1 MSTSTAS
8 SSSSRAPELATITGS
23 TTSGSGCSS
32 SQSAT
37 VSMIAREKSIPV
49 FAASIPM
56 SPATASSCARTNHV
70 GTSWTAID
78 LARVLR
84 RERDDRRHAVDSRRG
99 ERLQVGLDPCAAS
112 GIGARDRDAA
122 WNQRLPSPA

>member
-1 MSTSTAS
+1 M
-8 SSSSRAPELATITGS
+8 TGS
-23 TTSGSGCSS
+23 TTSGNGCSS

-56 SPATASSCARTNHV
+56 SPATASSCARTNHG
-70 GTSWTAID
+70 GTSRTAVD

-84 RERDDRRHAVDSRRG
+84 RERDDRRRPVNARGG
-99 ERLQVGLDPCAAS
+99 ERLQVGLDPGPSA
-112 GIGARDRDAA
+112 GIGARNRDAA
-122 WNQRLPSPA
+122 WNQRTPFAGMTRIRFDGCDLSLDEAPR

>member
-1 MSTSTAS
+1 M
-8 SSSSRAPELATITGS
+8 TGS

-56 SPATASSCARTNHV
+56 SPATASSCARTNHG
-70 GTSWTAID
+70 GTSWTAVTS
-78 LARVLR
+78 RVFC
-84 RERDDRRHAVDSRRG
+84 AVSATIADMPWAPAAANAFRSAWIPAPPPESEPAIVMQRG
-99 ERLQVGLDPCAAS
+99 TNA
-112 GIGARDRDAA
+112 
-122 WNQRLPSPA
+122 LPSPA